1 MHFIVG
7 FCTKWFLLL
16 AVTLGYTWRLG
27 VFLIA
32 VILGKTMRKLR
43 LCCQIHEWW
52 GRGHSWPFRI
62 FHKVFLCKIYILAI
76 SMTRKKKQ
84 KACSRKHRN
93 ILCGAERLRAHD
105 ALPEDQMSVS
115 SPYQVS
121 HNCLTISRPLSQH
134 SYNCLTISRPLMPSS
149 GFHGHLHTQV
159 TSHILH
165 PHTDRRGR
173 HKHK

>member
-121 HNCLTISRPLSQH
+121 HNCLTISRPVPALIQLSNYLQASDALFWLPWTPAH
-134 SYNCLTISRPLMPSS
+134 TSYIT
-149 GFHGHLHTQV
+149 
-159 TSHILH
+159 HIASTH
-165 PHTDRRGR
+165 RQTR
-173 HKHK
+173 

>member
-32 VILGKTMRKLR
+32 VVLGKTMRKLR

-121 HNCLTISRPLSQH
+121 HNCLTISRPVPALIQLSNYLQASDALFWLPWTPAH
-134 SYNCLTISRPLMPSS
+134 TSYIT
-149 GFHGHLHTQV
+149 
-159 TSHILH
+159 HIASTH
-165 PHTDRRGR
+165 RQTR
-173 HKHK
+173 